1 MLSAQK
7 LWRYF
12 VICEIIPNFVRRF
25 NRITKR
31 YMKKVLLLIFTCLA
45 LSVQAQDNVPSLKI
59 GFLSYDSALKAMPDY
74 VQTQQKLATLRTE
87 YDKELKRV
95 EDEFNR
101 KYEEFLDGQKDFPKT
116 ILYKRQTELKELM
129 ERNVTFKANSRRE
142 LAEAERTAMAP
153 LRQTL
158 NATLA
163 EIAKERGFALIL
175 NTDADACPYID
186 PAMGEDINQLVHD
199 ALQ

>member
-1 MLSAQK
+1 MPQ
-7 LWRYF
+7 
-12 VICEIIPNFVRRF
+12 
-25 NRITKR
+25 
-31 YMKKVLLLIFTCLA
+31 
-45 LSVQAQDNVPSLKI
+45 LKI

-74 VQTQQKLATLRTE
+74 VVTQQKLANLRAE

-142 LAEAERTAMAP
+142 LAEAERAAMIP
-153 LRQTL
+153 LLQAL
-158 NATLA
+158 NGLLA

-175 NTDADACPYID
+175 NTDADACPYIA
-186 PAMGEDINQLVHD
+186 PSMGEDINQIVHD
-199 ALQ
+199 ALK

>member
-1 MLSAQK
+1 M
-7 LWRYF
+7 
-12 VICEIIPNFVRRF
+12 
-25 NRITKR
+25 KR
-31 YMKKVLLLIFTCLA
+31 LLLLIFTCLA
-45 LSVQAQDNVPSLKI
+45 LTVQGQESMPLLKI

-74 VQTQQKLATLRTE
+74 VVTQQKLADLRAE

-116 ILYKRQTELKELM
+116 ILYKRQTELKDLM

-142 LAEAERTAMAP
+142 LAEAERAAMMP
-153 LRQTL
+153 LRQAL
-158 NATLA
+158 NELLA

-175 NTDADACPYID
+175 NTDADACPYIA
-186 PAMGEDINQLVHD
+186 PAMGEDINQIVHD
-199 ALQ
+199 ALK

>member
-1 MLSAQK
+1 
-7 LWRYF
+7 
-12 VICEIIPNFVRRF
+12 
-25 NRITKR
+25 
-31 YMKKVLLLIFTCLA
+31 
-45 LSVQAQDNVPSLKI
+45 
-59 GFLSYDSALKAMPDY
+59 
-74 VQTQQKLATLRTE
+74 
-87 YDKELKRV
+87 
-95 EDEFNR
+95 
-101 KYEEFLDGQKDFPKT
+101 
-116 ILYKRQTELKELM
+116 
-129 ERNVTFKANSRRE
+129 VTFKANSRRE

>member
-1 MLSAQK
+1 MPL
-7 LWRYF
+7 
-12 VICEIIPNFVRRF
+12 
-25 NRITKR
+25 
-31 YMKKVLLLIFTCLA
+31 
-45 LSVQAQDNVPSLKI
+45 LKI

-74 VQTQQKLATLRTE
+74 VVIQQKLADLRAE

-116 ILYKRQTELKELM
+116 ILYKRQTELKDLM

-142 LAEAERTAMAP
+142 LAEAERAAMMP
-153 LRQTL
+153 LRQAL
-158 NATLA
+158 NELLA

-175 NTDADACPYID
+175 NTDADACPYIA
-186 PAMGEDINQLVHD
+186 PAMGEDINQIVHD
-199 ALQ
+199 ALK

>member
-1 MLSAQK
+1 
-7 LWRYF
+7 
-12 VICEIIPNFVRRF
+12 
-25 NRITKR
+25 
-31 YMKKVLLLIFTCLA
+31 MKKVLLLIFTCLA

-186 PAMGEDINQLVHD
+186 PLMGEDINQLVHD

>member
-1 MLSAQK
+1 MPQ
-7 LWRYF
+7 
-12 VICEIIPNFVRRF
+12 
-25 NRITKR
+25 
-31 YMKKVLLLIFTCLA
+31 
-45 LSVQAQDNVPSLKI
+45 LKI

-74 VQTQQKLATLRTE
+74 VVTQQKLANLRAE

-142 LAEAERTAMAP
+142 LAEAERAAMMP
-153 LRQTL
+153 LRQAL
-158 NATLA
+158 NGLLA

-175 NTDADACPYID
+175 NTDADACPFIA
-186 PAMGEDINQLVHD
+186 PSMGEDINQIVHD
-199 ALQ
+199 ALK

>member
-1 MLSAQK
+1 M
-7 LWRYF
+7 
-12 VICEIIPNFVRRF
+12 
-25 NRITKR
+25 KR
-31 YMKKVLLLIFTCLA
+31 LLLLIFTCLA
-45 LSVQAQDNVPSLKI
+45 LTVQGQESMPLLKI

-74 VQTQQKLATLRTE
+74 VVTQQTLADLRAE

-116 ILYKRQTELKELM
+116 ILYKRQTELKDLM

-142 LAEAERTAMAP
+142 LAEAERAAMMP
-153 LRQTL
+153 LRQAL
-158 NATLA
+158 NELLA

-175 NTDADACPYID
+175 NTDADACPYIA
-186 PAMGEDINQLVHD
+186 PAMGEDINQIVHD
-199 ALQ
+199 ALK

>member
-1 MLSAQK
+1 M
-7 LWRYF
+7 
-12 VICEIIPNFVRRF
+12 
-25 NRITKR
+25 KR
-31 YMKKVLLLIFTCLA
+31 LLLLIFTCLA
-45 LSVQAQDNVPSLKI
+45 LTVQGQESMPQLKI

-74 VQTQQKLATLRTE
+74 VETQQKLANLRAE

-142 LAEAERTAMAP
+142 LAEAERAAMMP
-153 LRQTL
+153 LRQAL
-158 NATLA
+158 NGLLA

-175 NTDADACPYID
+175 NTDADACPYIA
-186 PAMGEDINQLVHD
+186 PSMGEDINQIVHD
-199 ALQ
+199 ALK

>member
-1 MLSAQK
+1 MPQ
-7 LWRYF
+7 
-12 VICEIIPNFVRRF
+12 
-25 NRITKR
+25 
-31 YMKKVLLLIFTCLA
+31 
-45 LSVQAQDNVPSLKI
+45 LKI

-74 VQTQQKLATLRTE
+74 VVTQQKLANLRAE
-87 YDKELKRV
+87 YNKELKRV

-142 LAEAERTAMAP
+142 LAEAERAAMMP
-153 LRQTL
+153 LRQAL
-158 NATLA
+158 NGLLA

-175 NTDADACPYID
+175 NTDADACPYIA
-186 PAMGEDINQLVHD
+186 PSMGEDINQIVHD
-199 ALQ
+199 ALK